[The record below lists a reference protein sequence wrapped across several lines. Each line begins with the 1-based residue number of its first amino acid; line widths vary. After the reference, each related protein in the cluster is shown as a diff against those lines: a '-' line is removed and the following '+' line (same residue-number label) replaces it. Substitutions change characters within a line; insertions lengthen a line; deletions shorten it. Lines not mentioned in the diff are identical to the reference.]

1 MEQLALIST
10 RRDHVAIMRPCLGF
24 LEKIV
29 SGDKTIESRW
39 YLQRTA
45 PWDEITAGDAVYF
58 KNAGQPVTL
67 RAKVADV
74 KQYDRLNPA
83 KIRQLLDK
91 YNSQLGLTKSE
102 SDSFFS
108 EIKNKRFVILI
119 FLTDIRKINPFD
131 IDKSGFGT
139 MSGWLVIDDIAKI
152 KKVKAPTFKQNKL
165 LI

>member
-108 EIKNKRFVILI
+108 EIKNKRFGILI